1 MIAGKALYFYNN
13 IRKDSY
19 NITCWCVSMKK
30 CYNFILKA
38 SGKAADGF
46 IQGGRGGRLKGRLQV
61 NKYAYSRSGSD
72 SDLLLIL
79 APAPTNKALKSLETL
94 PC

>member
-1 MIAGKALYFYNN
+1 MMIAGKALYFYNN

-38 SGKAADGF
+38 SVVVKVGIKANN
-46 IQGGRGGRLKGRLQV
+46 LKCLFGLPGLPV
-61 NKYAYSRSGSD
+61 SF
-72 SDLLLIL
+72 L
-79 APAPTNKALKSLETL
+79 TL
-94 PC
+94 